1 MHGYRAINTPPHF
14 AYPAISVVIP
24 LYNAEEYIG
33 ECLDSFLMQTFPYF
47 EVIVVDDCSTDN
59 SVAVVESYIPKF
71 GGRLRLTRTAEN
83 SGSAGR
89 PRNIGFGFV
98 RGEYVFFADADDFI
112 LLTGLETLYKA
123 AKKFNADVVY
133 MSSYYRI
140 DSPNEISVFR
150 DAEGDDLAT
159 ENLEDTPTLT
169 VNDPKKAIHGYLHN
183 KHHHTPWSVFTKR
196 NFLIENAITFP
207 EGVRS
212 GEDGIWNIHIRC
224 FAKRFLRLTNPIY
237 FRRCYNP
244 ESITRKQYP
253 TSKQISQRM
262 NSFSVWLQALRELS
276 NKLEFLTENPDYA
289 YDAFKVELGW
299 ILNDLR
305 EYRKQMENREIF
317 KTLYRELAGENHS
330 PNWMVPFFFA
340 FIDEQKKSF
349 DRLERA
355 SNNFKHF
362 ITGRIDVRFFSKT
375 DNAEFSLISV
385 SDEKASVTQPDWIK
399 QNGTGYMIQSF
410 VGDLEL
416 VGNTNSDG
424 QIKLSL
430 RGMDVRDP
438 QDSSKRIPC
447 WIDFTKLSVNDGVVF
462 DAITPVWHNKSYDY
476 DFNVRAGQEI
486 RIKTEWLPRLK
497 GIDKL
502 KEMQAFQSREIN
514 RVKEAYRALTGRVDI
529 KLTGVGDI
537 KLLSVSDERA
547 KITQPDWILKD
558 GSGYVIE
565 SIVGAIKV
573 AFKATEDGLINLN
586 LRGMDVRNPKDRSK
600 RIPYWVD
607 FTSFTINGR
616 QVLNK
621 IITVWHNEP
630 YTCNLNVK
638 AGMEVV
644 IELKWHP
651 HMDSISKMQEI
662 QASQR
667 QEINRLKKMLATQT
681 QEINRLKGAY

>member
-1 MHGYRAINTPPHF
+1 M
-14 AYPAISVVIP
+14 
-24 LYNAEEYIG
+24 YNAEEYIG

-71 GGRLRLTRTAEN
+71 GGRLRLTRTTEN

-89 PRNIGFGFV
+89 PRNVGFGFA

-123 AKKFNADVVY
+123 AKKFNADVTYVA
-133 MSSYYRI
+133 SYYRM
-140 DSPNEISVFR
+140 DRPN
-150 DAEGDDLAT
+150 DANVIKDADGDDLAA
-159 ENLEDTPTLT
+159 ENVEETPTLT
-169 VNDPKKAIHGYLHN
+169 VNDPKKAIHDYLHS
-183 KHHHTPWSVFTKR
+183 KHHHTPWSLFTRR
-196 NFLIENAITFP
+196 NFLIENTITFP

-224 FAKRFLRLTNPIY
+224 FAKRFLRLPEPIY

-244 ESITRKQYP
+244 ESITRKQHS

-262 NSFSVWLQALRELS
+262 NSFSAWLQALRELS
-276 NKLEFLTENPDYA
+276 NKLEFLTENPDYS

-299 ILNDLR
+299 ILSDLR

-317 KTLYRELAGENHS
+317 KALYRELAGENDS

-340 FIDEQKKSF
+340 FADDQKKNF
-349 DRLERA
+349 DELEHA
-355 SNNFKHF
+355 YNNVKNF

-375 DNAEFSLISV
+375 DGAEFELISV
-385 SDEKASVTQPDWIK
+385 SDEKASVKQPEWIMK
-399 QNGTGYMIQSF
+399 KGMGYVIQSF

-416 VGNTNSDG
+416 VGKANSDG

-438 QDSSKRIPC
+438 QNNKERIPN
-447 WIDFTKLSVNDGVVF
+447 WIDFIKLSVNDGAVF
-462 DAITPVWHNKSYDY
+462 DKITPVWHDAPYDY
-476 DFNVRAGQEI
+476 DFPIKAGQEI

-514 RVKEAYRALTGRVDI
+514 RVKEAYRALTGRMDI
-529 KLTGVGDI
+529 KLTGGSGDI
-537 KLLSVSDERA
+537 KLLSVSDEGA
-547 KITQPDWILKD
+547 KITRPDWIQKD

-573 AFKATEDGLINLN
+573 AFKTTDDGLINLS
-586 LRGMDVRNPKDRSK
+586 LRGVDVRNPKDRSK

-607 FTSFTINGR
+607 FTSLTVNGR

-621 IITVWHNEP
+621 IISVWHNEP
-630 YTCNLNVK
+630 YECKFNVK
-638 AGMEVV
+638 MGKEVV

-662 QASQR
+662 QAAQR
-667 QEINRLKKMLATQT
+667 QEINRLKGMLEAQT
-681 QEINRLKGAY
+681 QEINRLKGM